1 MYQQYVGY
9 AIQERQFRSGQR
21 DLSRGNKGNYVF
33 AKIRLKLRIHSRF
46 FKTHFFTCSMIRD
59 SGTPFGTVAGT
70 RCYNIYT

>member
-46 FKTHFFTCSMIRD
+46 FKTHFLRA
-59 SGTPFGTVAGT
+59 V
-70 RCYNIYT
+70 

>member
-46 FKTHFFTCSMIRD
+46 FKTHFLRVVRSEIR
-59 SGTPFGTVAGT
+59 G
-70 RCYNIYT
+70 RLLEQ